1 MSMMFFFI
9 PLIFDLLFLFFFIF
23 SFFHFFCL
31 ESTASSGPYLHG
43 QVTAF
48 MGAYLLS
55 WLISFAIEILLLL
68 VFTYT
73 SRLVKP

>member
-1 MSMMFFFI
+1 MSMMFFFFI
-9 PLIFDLLFLFFFIF
+9 PLTFDLLFLFFFIF
-23 SFFHFFCL
+23 SFFCL

>member
-1 MSMMFFFI
+1 MSMMFFF
-9 PLIFDLLFLFFFIF
+9 LFLLSSICCFFSFA
-23 SFFHFFCL
+23 FFHFFCL

>member
-1 MSMMFFFI
+1 MSMMFFFYSSY
-9 PLIFDLLFLFFFIF
+9 LRFAVSFLFHFFI
-23 SFFHFFCL
+23 FFCL